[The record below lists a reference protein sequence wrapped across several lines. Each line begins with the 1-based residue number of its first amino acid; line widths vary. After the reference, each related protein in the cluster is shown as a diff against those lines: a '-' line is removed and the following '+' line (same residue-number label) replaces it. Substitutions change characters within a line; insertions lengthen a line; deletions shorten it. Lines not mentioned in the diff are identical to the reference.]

1 MMNRDFNTEEELISE
16 LSEIIMNTMSIE
28 EQYDIYCQMMKEM
41 FLSGSTNN

>member
-1 MMNRDFNTEEELISE
+1 MYHDFNNEEELITE

-28 EQYDIYCQMMKEM
+28 EIYDIYCQTMKEM